1 MATAYNHLRQRLTQD
16 DLVLELRKAFEQIP
30 DHRAKNV
37 VHHLDEVLMSA
48 YAIFA
53 LKYPSLLC
61 FEQQSQSEKLN
72 MRTLFGINKLCSDAQ
87 MRRILDELDPEHLQG
102 LYARHFAYLR
112 ELGLLRQYRFLGKHL
127 LLSIDGVEYFNSQQV
142 HCDKCLDKKQR
153 GGSINY
159 SHSMLGAV
167 LVHPDHREVF
177 PIASEAIQKQ
187 DGNSKNDCELNA
199 AKRLLDQLQ
208 IYYKDQPMVIIED
221 ALYANEPHLER
232 ILANAWDFIVSVKPA
247 SHETL
252 FKHFEERKNR
262 GQVKKLI
269 QNKTGID
276 HHFYWI
282 NNVPLNGK
290 GNVRVNLLY
299 YEEHQAKGKVKRWT
313 WVTSLVL
320 NAHSVFA
327 IMRAA
332 RARWKIE
339 NETFNTLK
347 NQGYHFDHN
356 FGHGYKHLSNVMAI
370 MMLLAFLIDQIIQ
383 AISTTFQKVWAEVK
397 TKARI
402 WEYARALFMTT
413 VIPSFK
419 ELSIYIADAYRVQL
433 E

>member
-16 DLVLELRKAFEQIP
+16 DLVLELRNDFKQIP

-37 VHHLDEVLMSA
+37 VHKLDDVLMST

-61 FEQQSQSEKLN
+61 FEQQSQSEQLN
-72 MRTLFGINKLCSDAQ
+72 MRTLFGIKKICSDAQ
-87 MRRILDELDPEHLQG
+87 MRRILDELPAERLQG
-102 LYARHFAYLR
+102 LYAKQFEYLQN
-112 ELGLLRQYRFLGKHL
+112 LGLLTKYRFLGKYL

-142 HCDKCLDKKQR
+142 HCDKCLEKKQR
-153 GGSINY
+153 SGGVSY
-159 SHSMLGAV
+159 SHSLLGAV

-177 PIASEAIQKQ
+177 PLASEAIQKQ
-187 DGNSKNDCELNA
+187 DGSSKNDCELNA
-199 AKRLLDQLQ
+199 AKRLLDQLWA
-208 IYYKDQPMVIIED
+208 YYKDQPMVIIED
-221 ALYANEPHLER
+221 ALYSNEPHLER
-232 ILANAWDFIVSVKPA
+232 ILANGWDFIVGVKPT

-262 GQVKKLI
+262 GQVKTLI
-269 QNKTGID
+269 QTKAKVD

-290 GNVRVNLLY
+290 GNVRLNFLY
-299 YEEHQAKGKVKRWT
+299 YEEHQANGKVKRWT
-313 WVTSLVL
+313 WVTSLAL
-320 NAHSVFA
+320 NAHTVFA
-327 IMRAA
+327 IMRAG

-356 FGHGYKHLSNVMAI
+356 FGHGYKNLSNVMAI

-383 AISTTFQKVWAEVK
+383 AVNTTFQKVWAHVK

-419 ELSIYIADAYRVQL
+419 ELMIYTADAYRVKL